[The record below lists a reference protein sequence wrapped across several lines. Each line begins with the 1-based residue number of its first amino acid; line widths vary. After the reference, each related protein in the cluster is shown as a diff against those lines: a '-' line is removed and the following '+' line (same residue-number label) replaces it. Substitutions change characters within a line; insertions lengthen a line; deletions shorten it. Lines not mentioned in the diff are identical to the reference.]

1 MCKEM
6 CPITFLLN
14 QLMVKLEIRLLY
26 LSPIQVVQNLI
37 NLIIINNNKG
47 PAVGLDEDHDLES
60 RIWRMVAPDGPQM
73 EDIGL
78 LHSKLLIHNSPN
90 INESNTMLIRL
101 Q

>member
-1 MCKEM
+1 MIEQSMCKEM

-60 RIWRMVAPDGPQM
+60 RI
-73 EDIGL
+73 
-78 LHSKLLIHNSPN
+78 
-90 INESNTMLIRL
+90 
-101 Q
+101 